1 MSTTK
6 AVKKDKHSLVGRR
19 DQVRICVPS
28 RDTEKKKR
36 YHRFRDPPWG
46 FWGSCHIL
54 GIAVLGTNTW
64 KDESQ
69 QLV

>member
-28 RDTEKKKR
+28 RDTEKKS
-36 YHRFRDPPWG
+36 DII
-46 FWGSCHIL
+46 GSEIL
-54 GIAVLGTNTW
+54 PGDFGAHATY
-64 KDESQ
+64 
-69 QLV
+69 